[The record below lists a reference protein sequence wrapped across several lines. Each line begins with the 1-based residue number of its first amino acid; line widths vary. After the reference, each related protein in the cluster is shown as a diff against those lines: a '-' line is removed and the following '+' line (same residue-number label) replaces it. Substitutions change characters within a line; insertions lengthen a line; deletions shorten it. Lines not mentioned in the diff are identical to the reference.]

1 MGASGKSDEATG
13 AVTGAAE
20 TDPPV
25 ADCAVDAAGVFT
37 VELDLPGGMP
47 DGTAR
52 VLLRRRPGTGDQA
65 TDVTLETTAVPG
77 RPGRVRA
84 LLPAE
89 PVLAEGHWEVRLSGD
104 GVSLPVA
111 AGIRDLRALVD
122 RTLPV
127 PAGPLA
133 VRVPYAGKEGHLV
146 LRAWRREGHVEA
158 GGLRLADGAL
168 TVRARLVGVAP
179 EPGARVLLR
188 RRGKGGPQHV
198 VEPRTDADGGIVF
211 TVELAGLLEEEPPR
225 AAYWDLFWLP
235 SPTAPR
241 IRISRLLDDVAERKR
256 VFVYPHTRVAG
267 QRVFPYYTVD
277 NDLSIE
283 VNAPAG

>member
-1 MGASGKSDEATG
+1 MGVNGTNEEATA
-13 AVTGAAE
+13 AVTGAPEAG
-20 TDPPV
+20 PLV

-37 VELDLPGGMP
+37 VELDLPGGIAE
-47 DGTAR
+47 GTAR
-52 VLLRRRPGTGDQA
+52 VLLRSRPRTGEQA
-65 TDVTLETTAVPG
+65 TDVTLETTPVPG

-84 LLPAE
+84 RLPVE
-89 PVLAEGHWEVRLSGD
+89 PVLAEGRWEVRLSCG
-104 GVSLPVA
+104 GPALPVA
-111 AGIRDLRALVD
+111 AGVRDLRALVD
-122 RTLPV
+122 RTP
-127 PAGPLA
+127 PASAGPLA
-133 VRVPYAGKEGHLV
+133 VRVPYAGQEDRLM
-146 LRAWRREGHVEA
+146 LRVWRREGHVEA

-211 TVELAGLLEEEPPR
+211 TVELAALLEEEPPR

-235 SPTAPR
+235 SPTAPG

-267 QRVFPYYTVD
+267 HRVFPYYTVD

>member
-1 MGASGKSDEATG
+1 MNGTNEEATAAMAG
-13 AVTGAAE
+13 ATETG
-20 TDPPV
+20 TPV

-37 VELDLPGGMP
+37 VELDLPGGIA

-52 VLLRRRPGTGDQA
+52 VLLRSRPRAGEQA
-65 TDVTLETTAVPG
+65 TDVTLETTPVPG

-84 LLPAE
+84 LLPVE
-89 PVLAEGHWEVRLSGD
+89 PVLAEGHWEVRLSG
-104 GVSLPVA
+104 GGPALPVA

-122 RTLPV
+122 RTP
-127 PAGPLA
+127 PESAGPLA
-133 VRVPYAGKEGHLV
+133 VRVPYAGQEDRLM
-146 LRAWRREGHVEA
+146 LRVWRREGHVEA
-158 GGLRLADGAL
+158 GALRLADGAL

-179 EPGARVLLR
+179 DPGARVLLR
-188 RRGKGGPQHV
+188 RRGKGGPRHV
-198 VEPRTDADGGIVF
+198 VEPRTDADGGVVF
-211 TVELAGLLEEEPPR
+211 TVELAELLEEEPPR

-235 SPTAPR
+235 SPTAPG